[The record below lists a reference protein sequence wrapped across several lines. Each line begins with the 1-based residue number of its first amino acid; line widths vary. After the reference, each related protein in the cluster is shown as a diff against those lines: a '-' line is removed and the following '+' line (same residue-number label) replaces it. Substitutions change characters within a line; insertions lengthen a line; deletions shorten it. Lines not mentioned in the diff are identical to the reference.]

1 MKNIYFP
8 ALISLLLGTASAD
21 VSASSLQEEKGDS
34 ESDSPKPRKRSNSK
48 KKSAVVIS
56 ASDAV
61 GDPEIK
67 TSIDKPPYEVLAAR
81 AKELSDQENDL
92 NLQLQQ
98 LKDSKKDAVK
108 KIKTLEDQ
116 KAGFLEINLDQH
128 VQEWATKIAT
138 AKKHKKSIQAEIDTM
153 EEKLQ
158 KHSYLLA
165 DAIKSAEDSLTS
177 EWKEQ
182 PFLPVQFKE
191 TPSGLT
197 FSHIL
202 TMMGQII
209 PRGKKDWDDSV
220 FEFEDEETAYRFSL
234 VFDDFKR
241 DRYFDKDNIPTTFAT
256 YCKVARTLQPTYK
269 VQFEKSLETKEGYL
283 EGEKLIGYHYT
294 IQDETANHEIVDR
307 FFISMATKP
316 AEQRKKEKARGNE
329 LFHVESGSAAQRK
342 ALKTVCN
349 SYNTPDAWTKIFETF
364 YKAKRV
370 DKVEADA
377 PVLTYHHL
385 WHLVAEAPVIRKG
398 SKPSFV
404 ITTET
409 YVLTFKLK
417 GMNQFDDLKPSDY
430 IHFDHHTWS
439 PPKMTSGSLGSPQ
452 LTMHFDIYNN
462 SRARRKAQKK
472 DFLLH
477 ADKGIDISIELR
489 QEKKKDDHRD
499 GDLEVEKIQKLM
511 RGEETPSLR
520 SRRLAMMRMPSTNN
534 LGWAVYS
541 PASPAS
547 PRSTSPNTTSPSLD
561 SSPEDALIQGVSLL
575 TLKSDE
581 QHSSSS
587 SSSTPETT
595 PKTSRLRSGA
605 KKTHVLQTTIE
616 EESAEDSSSPE

>member
-8 ALISLLLGTASAD
+8 ALIALLLGTASAD

-48 KKSAVVIS
+48 KKSTVVIS

-67 TSIDKPPYEVLAAR
+67 TSIDKPTYEVLAAR
-81 AKELSDQENDL
+81 AKELSDKENDL

-98 LKDSKKDAVK
+98 LKDSKKDAGK

-116 KAGFLEINLDQH
+116 KAGFVEINLDQH
-128 VQEWATKIAT
+128 VQEWTTKIEA
-138 AKKHKKSIQAEIDTM
+138 AKKHKKSIQAEIDTV

-158 KHSYLLA
+158 KHTYLLA
-165 DAIKSAEDSLTS
+165 DAIKSAENSLTS
-177 EWKEQ
+177 EWKER
-182 PFLPVQFKE
+182 PVLPAQFKDA
-191 TPSGLT
+191 PSGLT

-241 DRYFDKDNIPTTFAT
+241 DRYFDNDNMPTTLAT
-256 YCKVARTLQPTYK
+256 YCKVARTLQSTYK

-294 IQDETANHEIVDR
+294 IQDETANQEIVDR

-316 AEQRKKEKARGNE
+316 VEQKKKEKARGNE
-329 LFHVESGSAAQRK
+329 LFHVESGSAAQKK

-349 SYNTPDAWTKIFETF
+349 SYYTPEAWTKIFETF
-364 YKAKRV
+364 YKAKRA

-385 WHLVAEAPVIRKG
+385 WHLVAEAPVIRNG

-439 PPKMTSGSLGSPQ
+439 PPKMTRGSLSSPQ

-477 ADKGIDISIELR
+477 PDKGIDISIKFR

-541 PASPAS
+541 SASLAS
-547 PRSTSPNTTSPSLD
+547 PRSTSPNTTPPSLD

-575 TLKSDE
+575 TLKNEE
-581 QHSSSS
+581 QPSSSS
-587 SSSTPETT
+587 NSSTPETT
-595 PKTSRLRSGA
+595 PKTPRLRSGT
-605 KKTHVLQTTIE
+605 KKTSALQTTIE